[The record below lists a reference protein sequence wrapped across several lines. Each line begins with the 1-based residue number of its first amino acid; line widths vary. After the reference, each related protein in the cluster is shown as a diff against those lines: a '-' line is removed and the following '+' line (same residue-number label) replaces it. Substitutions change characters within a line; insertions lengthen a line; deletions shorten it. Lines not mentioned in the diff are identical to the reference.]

1 MNIFVI
7 ISAGIVTG
15 YEGVIQTSGFLVPT
29 KTAGKLQLYNMDD
42 PNPSATE
49 INIASDDV
57 KDCNII
63 PVQRSF
69 NLVIIPLISLNII
82 DSYHRVLWKDMDGDG
97 DLDAVTA
104 RFHNSIYYFFK

>member
-1 MNIFVI
+1 
-7 ISAGIVTG
+7 
-15 YEGVIQTSGFLVPT
+15 
-29 KTAGKLQLYNMDD
+29 MDD

-63 PVQRSF
+63 IPVQRSL
-69 NLVIIPLISLNII
+69 NLVIIPLIYSHNII

-104 RFHNSIYYFFK
+104 RFHNSINFLNLSLNILNIFLE